1 MSGVGHCKVLGRIP
15 ARHVYF
21 NLGEDYCEDGNG
33 AGHFEDMRGGDS
45 GDLLDD
51 IFDEWDHPDDHQE
64 SSNSVQ
70 MDGPA
75 LTVLEGTVTPGVD
88 VLLGLDVLQDWEAEI
103 SMGQKQSITV
113 KKRRRGSSFKG
124 GNSSVVIPFS
134 SRASSSSSR
143 ASSAQ
148 GRQVRGGAASRQ
160 RRRHDPPTR
169 PRIPAGDR
177 YRRGNPPARHP
188 RPSEPDPAVDGE
200 DDDEEERFY
209 LSPRSSTIESDLDL
223 LDQTS
228 PREFPRS
235 GGGGRLTQMKI
246 DEVEE
251 GLSRRGACARHADVV
266 GPGDGP
272 FDPPAADES
281 RESEEDEED
290 DYLPDVEEDMEDDE
304 FDCDMS
310 GL

>member
-1 MSGVGHCKVLGRIP
+1 M
-15 ARHVYF
+15 YF
-21 NLGEDYCEDGNG
+21 NLGADYEDG
-33 AGHFEDMRGGDS
+33 AGHLEDMRGG

-51 IFDEWDHPDDHQE
+51 IFEEWDYPEDSDDHPGS

-103 SMGQKQSITV
+103 RMGSKQSITV
-113 KKRRRGSSFKG
+113 KKRERGSTSIKSGNNSF
-124 GNSSVVIPFS
+124 VIPFS
-134 SRASSSSSR
+134 SRASSSR
-143 ASSAQ
+143 TSSAQ

-160 RRRHDPPTR
+160 RHRQDHPSR
-169 PRIPAGDR
+169 PRIPASDR
-177 YRRGNPPARHP
+177 YRRGAPARHH
-188 RPSEPDPAVDGE
+188 RPSEAARRSAPGPGPADARHT
-200 DDDEEERFY
+200 DRDDEEEERYY

-228 PREFPRS
+228 PREFPS
-235 GGGGRLTQMKI
+235 SDSGGRLSQMRI
-246 DEVEE
+246 DELEE
-251 GLSRRGACARHADVV
+251 GLSGRGARHVDIV
-266 GPGDGP
+266 GPGEGSNDSG
-272 FDPPAADES
+272 DD
-281 RESEEDEED
+281 DED
-290 DYLPDVEEDMEDDE
+290 DYLPEEEDMGDDE